1 MKSENLFPDL
11 YTTREISQKRTS
23 CIYQQ
28 FGCQVKLSPVDMET
42 HITQCT
48 YKQDLS
54 EPQGIF
60 NIIKNTNCSNFP
72 LIYSYNCLIVQ
83 NNTNAMS
90 MESKLWDPPLK
101 NGIQVADKEEPSP
114 DWQQLLK

>member
-1 MKSENLFPDL
+1 MVACKVDWLLWILRKEGACCPVDSQPLKSENLFPDL

-60 NIIKNTNCSNFP
+60 YTVRNTNFVSTF
-72 LIYSYNCLIVQ
+72 S
-83 NNTNAMS
+83 
-90 MESKLWDPPLK
+90 
-101 NGIQVADKEEPSP
+101 
-114 DWQQLLK
+114 

>member
-1 MKSENLFPDL
+1 LKSEDLFPDL

-48 YKQDLS
+48 YKQDFS
-54 EPQGIF
+54 ESRGIF
-60 NIIKNTNCSNFP
+60 YIIKNTNW
-72 LIYSYNCLIVQ
+72 SYFFLVYCYNYIDS
-83 NNTNAMS
+83 T
-90 MESKLWDPPLK
+90 K
-101 NGIQVADKEEPSP
+101 
-114 DWQQLLK
+114 

>member
-1 MKSENLFPDL
+1 LKSEDLFPDL

-60 NIIKNTNCSNFP
+60 YIIQNF
-72 LIYSYNCLIVQ
+72 I
-83 NNTNAMS
+83 
-90 MESKLWDPPLK
+90 
-101 NGIQVADKEEPSP
+101 
-114 DWQQLLK
+114 